1 MRATQGNSVA
11 RTKLQKVAVLNDP
24 VMEGR
29 SKCKVD
35 AGIPAMT
42 RMDAHGAS
50 EPEFYIIGKWV
61 GSPRKWF
68 HLYIC
73 ETH

>member
-11 RTKLQKVAVLNDP
+11 RTELQKVAVLDDP

-35 AGIPAMT
+35 AGIPIADRDDSRRFRARISYHWEMGRVST
-42 RMDAHGAS
+42 QMV
-50 EPEFYIIGKWV
+50 PLIYI
-61 GSPRKWF
+61 
-68 HLYIC
+68 
-73 ETH
+73 

>member
-11 RTKLQKVAVLNDP
+11 RTELQKVAVLDDP

-35 AGIPAMT
+35 AGIPITDGDDSDGRAAAL
-42 RMDAHGAS
+42 RSQNFISLGN
-50 EPEFYIIGKWV
+50 G
-61 GSPRKWF
+61 
-68 HLYIC
+68 
-73 ETH
+73 